1 MMSKNERII
10 FERILFPT
18 DLSTETNYGLE
29 YAVALARSY
38 GAKLFLCHCM
48 RPQATPGALEKAKRI
63 LGEMM
68 ENHLQSD
75 TATPFEWQVIVVEG
89 ETAMAVAR
97 VAAEQHIDLIV
108 MHSRKISRAPL
119 LDSTA
124 EAISRTAPCPAL
136 ITSKPGQEPVEARIR
151 EIDFKRILVA
161 YDFSGDSELALTHGL
176 SLAQEFQSELHLMHV
191 LTTTPKAN
199 SSAATITLVNPEN
212 AFQMAAK
219 RLWNAVPTETHLWSE
234 VKQVVSQGSPYRE
247 ILAYAREN
255 DIDLICIGASGAGFG
270 QWALFGSNTTRILR
284 QASCPVLIARPLR
297 PIAQEASFTV
307 NSRVAS

>member
-1 MMSKNERII
+1 MMDKNERII

-18 DLSTETNYGLE
+18 DLSGGTNNGLE

-38 GAKLFLCHCM
+38 GAKLFLCHCVG
-48 RPQATPGALEKAKRI
+48 PQAAPGALENAKLV

-68 ENHLQSD
+68 EKHLHTDSVM
-75 TATPFEWQVIVVEG
+75 PFDWQVIVVEG
-89 ETAMAVAR
+89 ETATAVTR

-124 EAISRTAPCPAL
+124 EAISRTAPCPTL
-136 ITSKPGQEPVEARIR
+136 ITSKQGQERIEARIS
-151 EIDFKRILVA
+151 EIAFKRILVA

-191 LTTTPKAN
+191 LTATPKAN
-199 SSAATITLVNPEN
+199 SSEVTIALVNPEN
-212 AFQMAAK
+212 AFQTAAK
-219 RLWNAVPTETHLWSE
+219 RLWNVVPTETHLWSE

-270 QWALFGSNTTRILR
+270 QWALFGSNTDRILR
-284 QASCPVLIARPLR
+284 QASCPILIVRPLR
-297 PIAQEASFTV
+297 PVAREASFSV

>member
-1 MMSKNERII
+1 MMGKNERII

-38 GAKLFLCHCM
+38 EAKLFLCHCVG
-48 RPQATPGALEKAKRI
+48 PQIAPGALEAAKRV

-68 ENHLQSD
+68 EKHLQSD

-89 ETAMAVAR
+89 ETALAVAR
-97 VAAEQHIDLIV
+97 VAAEQRIDLIV
-108 MHSRKISRAPL
+108 MHSRKLSRAPL

-136 ITSKPGQEPVEARIR
+136 ITSKQGQERVEARIS

-199 SSAATITLVNPEN
+199 SSEATIALVKPEN
-212 AFQMAAK
+212 AFQTAAK
-219 RLWNAVPTETHLWSE
+219 RLWHVVPTETHLWSE

-247 ILAYAREN
+247 ILAYAREHG
-255 DIDLICIGASGAGFG
+255 IDLICIGASGAGFG
-270 QWALFGSNTTRILR
+270 QWALFGSNTDRILR

-297 PIAQEASFTV
+297 PVAQEASFSI